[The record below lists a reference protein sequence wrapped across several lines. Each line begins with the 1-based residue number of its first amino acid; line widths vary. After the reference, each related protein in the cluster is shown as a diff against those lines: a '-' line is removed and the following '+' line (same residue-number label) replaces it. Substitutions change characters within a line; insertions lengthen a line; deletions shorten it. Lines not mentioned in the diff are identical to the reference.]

1 MRGII
6 EARSERAKEGK
17 LGGEK
22 GLVNLIGGTSE
33 WGLFSLR
40 NAFLNPSVF
49 VPLRL
54 CISKALKS
62 KS

>member
-33 WGLFSLR
+33 WGLFY
-40 NAFLNPSVF
+40 
-49 VPLRL
+49 
-54 CISKALKS
+54 
-62 KS
+62 